1 MIPIFTLPFL
11 PISSPT
17 SLQDSAT
24 EGNCLPLILDLRC
37 SRRLMQQAP
46 FVLDNVRT
54 KTKRIA
60 VHSGELC
67 ETLCCKLSRDD
78 IDQELPVGRY
88 FREPKDQVGGILGNI
103 LTNQHDGRAQPPQI
117 SRHCQILAPHARPIN
132 PHAET

>member
-1 MIPIFTLPFL
+1 MKIRRKLRSDDPDFHSSLLAHKLPDFTAGL
-11 PISSPT
+11 S
-17 SLQDSAT
+17 DRRV
-24 EGNCLPLILDLRC
+24 NCLPLILDLRC

-103 LTNQHDGRAQPPQI
+103 LTN
-117 SRHCQILAPHARPIN
+117 
-132 PHAET
+132 